1 MPNTELNDGSCL
13 AGEIRLRQDDLEWRE
28 IEGEIVV
35 LDLRRSTYLAVNRI
49 GALLW
54 PRLAAGATREA
65 LLQRLVDDFGI
76 QRSTAEHDVDAF
88 LQELREQELLIEGM

>member
-1 MPNTELNDGSCL
+1 M
-13 AGEIRLRQDDLEWRE
+13 AGQIRLRQDNVEWRE

-54 PRLAAGATREA
+54 PRLAAGATRDA
-65 LLQRLVDDFGI
+65 LVQRLVDDFGVR
-76 QRSTAEHDVDAF
+76 RSTAEPDVDAF
-88 LQELREQELLIEGM
+88 LQELRDQKLLIEET

>member
-1 MPNTELNDGSCL
+1 L
-13 AGEIRLRQDDLEWRE
+13 AGQIRLRQDDVEWRE

-54 PRLAAGATREA
+54 PRLAAGATRDV
-65 LLQRLVDDFGI
+65 LVQKLVDDFGL
-76 QRSTAEHDVDAF
+76 QYSTAEPDVDAF
-88 LQELREQELLIEGM
+88 LQELRDQELLIEET

>member
-1 MPNTELNDGSCL
+1 L
-13 AGEIRLRQDDLEWRE
+13 AGQIRLRQDDVEWRE

-54 PRLAAGATREA
+54 PRLAAGATRSA
-65 LLQRLVDDFGI
+65 LVQRLVDDFGLEP
-76 QRSTAEHDVDAF
+76 STAESDVDDF
-88 LQELREQELLIEGM
+88 LRELRDQELLVEKT

>member
-1 MPNTELNDGSCL
+1 L
-13 AGEIRLRQDDLEWRE
+13 AGQIRLRQDDVEWRE

-54 PRLAAGATREA
+54 PRLAAGATRSA
-65 LLQRLVDDFGI
+65 LVQRLVDDFGLEP
-76 QRSTAEHDVDAF
+76 STAESDVDDF
-88 LQELREQELLIEGM
+88 LRELRDQELLVEET

>member
-1 MPNTELNDGSCL
+1 MVERL
-13 AGEIRLRQDDLEWRE
+13 RLRQDDVEWRE

-54 PRLAAGATREA
+54 GPLAAGATRGA
-65 LLQRLVDDFGI
+65 LVQRLVDDFGLEPP
-76 QRSTAEHDVDAF
+76 TAESDVDSF
-88 LQELREQELLIEGM
+88 LQELREQEFLIEETCDD

>member
-1 MPNTELNDGSCL
+1 M
-13 AGEIRLRQDDLEWRE
+13 AGQIRLRQDDVEWRE

-54 PRLAAGATREA
+54 PRLAAGATRSA
-65 LLQRLVDDFGI
+65 LVQRLVDEFDLEPL
-76 QRSTAEHDVDAF
+76 TAESDVDGF
-88 LQELREQELLIEGM
+88 LQELRDQELLIEET

>member
-1 MPNTELNDGSCL
+1 M
-13 AGEIRLRQDDLEWRE
+13 ARQIRLRQDDVEWRE

-54 PRLAAGATREA
+54 PRLAAGATRSA
-65 LLQRLVDDFGI
+65 LVQRLVDDFDLEP
-76 QRSTAEHDVDAF
+76 STAESDVDGF
-88 LQELREQELLIEGM
+88 LQELRDQELLVEET